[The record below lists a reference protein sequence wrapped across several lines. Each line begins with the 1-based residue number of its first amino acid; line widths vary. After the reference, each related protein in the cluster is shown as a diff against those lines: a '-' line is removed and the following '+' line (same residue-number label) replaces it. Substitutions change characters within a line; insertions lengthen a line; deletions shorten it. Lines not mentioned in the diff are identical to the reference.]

1 LEGDCFNTKVK
12 VIEDGIYIYHL
23 LIVIM
28 PFLTVTFQVK
38 LPRYTSKHFEMK
50 RELRRVDDR
59 AFFLDIVKDIAN
71 DLDLKSLTKKIT
83 ENLAILLDAEA
94 ASLFIVQGPRGKQT
108 LVSKVCPYFP
118 KTTNSI
124 KYYLFAFR
132 VKESL
137 INSKEQCSRS
147 LHIVEFVPNVVTLS
161 DSRLAFAFFSVL
173 LSYYNLV
180 G

>member
-1 LEGDCFNTKVK
+1 
-12 VIEDGIYIYHL
+12 
-23 LIVIM
+23 
-28 PFLTVTFQVK
+28 
-38 LPRYTSKHFEMK
+38 MK

-108 LVSKVCPYFP
+108 LVSKVCPCFP

-124 KYYLFAFR
+124 KYSLFAFR
-132 VKESL
+132 VKEYL
-137 INSKEQCSRS
+137 INSKEQCS
-147 LHIVEFVPNVVTLS
+147 LHIVEFVPNVETLS
-161 DSRLAFAFFSVL
+161 DSRLAFTFFSVL

>member
-1 LEGDCFNTKVK
+1 MV
-12 VIEDGIYIYHL
+12 YIY
-23 LIVIM
+23 LIVM
-28 PFLTVTFQVK
+28 PFLTIPFQVK

-108 LVSKVCPYFP
+108 LVSKVC
-118 KTTNSI
+118 T
-124 KYYLFAFR
+124 
-132 VKESL
+132 
-137 INSKEQCSRS
+137 C
-147 LHIVEFVPNVVTLS
+147 
-161 DSRLAFAFFSVL
+161 FSH
-173 LSYYNLV
+173 S
-180 G
+180 